1 VLRALLVTHGD
12 LGQALLATAQGIV
25 GVPVDGIEVLSNRDL
40 SREALAQQVDGRLAA
55 WGGAEGV
62 VLTDLFGGS
71 CTQAVLGGGPARPG
85 VGVVCGVNLPM
96 LVDFL
101 VNRGKYGAAEMAAR
115 LTDKGRAGVRLVAR
129 PADAP
134 GAGE

>member
-1 VLRALLVTHGD
+1 MLRALLVTHGD
-12 LGQALLATAQGIV
+12 LGPALVATACDIV
-25 GVPVDGIEVLSNRDL
+25 GVPAEGVEVLGNRDL
-40 SREALAQQVDGRLAA
+40 SREALARAVDERLAA

-71 CTQAVLGGGPARPG
+71 CTQAVLSGGASRPG
-85 VGVVCGVNLPM
+85 IGLVCGVNLPM

-115 LTDKGRAGVRLVAR
+115 LTDKGRAGVRLLSR

-134 GAGE
+134 EGGA

>member
-12 LGQALLATAQGIV
+12 LGRALLATAQGIV
-25 GVPVDGIEVLSNRDL
+25 GVPAADIEVLSNLEL
-40 SREALAQQVDGRLAA
+40 SREALARLVEERLAA

-71 CTQAVLGGGPARPG
+71 CTQAVLSGAPARPG
-85 VGVVCGVNLPM
+85 IGVVCGVNLPM

-101 VNRGKYGAAEMAAR
+101 VNRGKYGAAEMAVR
-115 LTDKGRAGVRLVAR
+115 LTDKGRAGVRLLSR

-134 GAGE
+134 EGGA